1 MWQRN
6 KYRNKLIIRKRK
18 SRKTIFFVAIL
29 IFLATALIICYLIFF
44 RANKL
49 ISPLPL
55 NKYSNSLRLEEGL
68 KNANIQYQKTKIND
82 DSSLLV
88 ILNSKEEVIFSSKKQ
103 LSTQIAS
110 LQLIIKRLTI
120 EGKRFKSLDFRY
132 DKPLIVF

>member
-1 MWQRN
+1 MWQKN
-6 KYRNKLIIRKRK
+6 KTRNKLIIRKRK
-18 SRKTIFFVAIL
+18 NKKWF
-29 IFLATALIICYLIFF
+29 FLAIVLIVLALLALLYVLFF
-44 RANKL
+44 LKGNKP
-49 ISPLPL
+49 ISPLAL
-55 NKYSNSLRLEEGL
+55 NRYSNSIRLEEEL
-68 KNANIQYQKTKIND
+68 RKANIQYQKTKIND

-88 ILNSKEEVIFSSKKQ
+88 VLSGKEEVIFSSKKQ